1 MTEIINALWSLQTW
15 FTLLVGIVLGL
26 AIGAMLVAA
35 RRNSEEDMDGPS
47 TILILPPNESRME
60 QVDINKFMRRY
71 S

>member
-35 RRNSEEDMDGPS
+35 RRNSEEDLDGPP
-47 TILILPPNESRME
+47 TILILPPEDPMP
-60 QVDINKFMRRY
+60 QVDVRGMLRRY
-71 S
+71 E